1 MVWAVIGGVVVML
14 GILVVMGILTIVFP
28 PDPEEY
34 DDF

>member
-14 GILVVMGILTIVFP
+14 GILVVMGILTIMFP
-28 PDPEEY
+28 ADPEEH